1 MFSCDFCQKDYSS
14 YQSLWRHKKEKHNKT
29 INNTNNQGEISL
41 VIFKCVF
48 CASTFTKNYNLN
60 KHISKFHPIN
70 TIEKFQEP
78 LRHVKQTKEL
88 LTLETNDKTN
98 IMAPSNVQQEM
109 NGDHNIMLAS
119 NSQLLQNSNNTI
131 NNNITNNNTINNNQ
145 NINQNININIVP
157 LGHEN
162 LSDILSTKEQMYIL
176 NKKLQCLDYLVEY
189 IHLNDKYP
197 QFKNLLVKD
206 LKSNKALTYSED
218 KDEFITIKKSDL
230 MDTLIETRLNDIE
243 YFYSN
248 NETKLKPLTKNIIEN
263 FINKVCNEFENP
275 KSKFMKDKKEDLEI
289 LLYNERSKI
298 GSIDETKKHKP
309 KLKLKKNS

>member
-1 MFSCDFCQKDYSS
+1 MFLCDFCKKKYTT
-14 YQSLWRHKKEKHNKT
+14 YKSLWRHKKDKHT
-29 INNTNNQGEISL
+29 ETVIYSNNRQEISL
-41 VIFKCVF
+41 TNIKCNF
-48 CASTFTKNYNLN
+48 CNSTFTKNYNLN
-60 KHISKFHPIN
+60 KHINKFHIS
-70 TIEKFQEP
+70 K
-78 LRHVKQTKEL
+78 
-88 LTLETNDKTN
+88 TLEPIKDSLQTRGKLNEHLIVETIDNTN
-98 IMAPSNVQQEM
+98 IMASNNVHQEM
-109 NGDHNIMLAS
+109 NGDSNIMLAS
-119 NSQLLQNSNNTI
+119 NSQLLQNSNNT
-131 NNNITNNNTINNNQ
+131 NNIHNINTINN
-145 NINQNININIVP
+145 NQNININIVP
-157 LGHEN
+157 LGNEN
-162 LSDILSTKEQMYIL
+162 LSDILSTKEQMHIL

-206 LKSNKALTYSED
+206 LKSNKALTYSEH

-230 MDTLIETRLNDIE
+230 MDSLIETRLNDIE

-298 GSIDETKKHKP
+298 GSHDEVKKQKP
-309 KLKLKKNS
+309 KLRLKK